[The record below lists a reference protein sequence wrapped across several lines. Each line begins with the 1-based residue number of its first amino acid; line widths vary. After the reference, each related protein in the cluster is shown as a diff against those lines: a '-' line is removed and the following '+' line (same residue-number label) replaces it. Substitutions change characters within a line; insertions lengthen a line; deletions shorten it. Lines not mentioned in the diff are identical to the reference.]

1 MASKLLSIRMRRIL
15 ASLLPVL
22 LSFPLIAPLILA
34 NADSNLPTCCR
45 RNGQHHCAM
54 PSMGVDAPSS
64 GSSIHSGV
72 SRCSFYPGAA
82 STQCESKV
90 APLKAAPAIFASLI
104 SHPVVQTQTEARYR
118 VSFSRSRH
126 KRGPP
131 ALLS

>member
-1 MASKLLSIRMRRIL
+1 MRRTL
-15 ASLLPVL
+15 ALLLPVL
-22 LSFPLIAPLILA
+22 LSLPLIAPLILA
-34 NADSNLPTCCR
+34 NADSNLPACCR

-54 PSMGVDAPSS
+54 PSMGAEAPSSS

-72 SRCSFYPGAA
+72 SRCSYYPGAA
-82 STQCESKV
+82 STQRESKI
-90 APLKAAPAIFASLI
+90 APLKASLAIFASLI
-104 SHPVVQTQTEARYR
+104 SHPVVQTQTEAQYR